1 MIQFKYRVNIVWSEE
16 DDCYVVELPEFAT
29 EIQRYFTH
37 GDTYQEALEN
47 AQDVL
52 ALLTESY
59 KAEGKALPQPQTLQI
74 A

>member
-47 AQDVL
+47 AQEVL

-59 KAEGKALPQPQTLQI
+59 KAEGRECF
-74 A
+74 